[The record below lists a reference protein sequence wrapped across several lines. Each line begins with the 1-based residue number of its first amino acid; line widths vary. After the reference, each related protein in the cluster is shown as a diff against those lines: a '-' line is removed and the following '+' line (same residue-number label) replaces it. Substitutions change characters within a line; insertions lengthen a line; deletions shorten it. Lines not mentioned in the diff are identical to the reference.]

1 MNNVSLAV
9 KVSWMNG
16 LWRRSLNR
24 QYSCATKLDTH
35 TATATRTSRNVIRN
49 TDVPGA
55 GATGAYRRTRSRV
68 DIETV
73 CMQCSL
79 LRECTVRCNKWV
91 KVAVEERPNRSM
103 PNVTPRGSSR
113 ALARKRDHPP

>member
-1 MNNVSLAV
+1 MFRANVSLAV

-35 TATATRTSRNVIRN
+35 TATATRTSRNANRN
-49 TDVPGA
+49 TDVP

-103 PNVTPRGSSR
+103 PNVTPR